1 MTFRLKIVLW
11 FSLSLLISLVVVHL
25 ATIGV
30 VRLLIYDELDSSL
43 EAEVNW
49 LDDFLLTYKGR
60 QVPDSEI
67 CDEIQQRSRMNPR
80 KEFISI
86 WDANGNSYFNTRN
99 LEGQSLPR
107 PDSVSQPI
115 TLQGFRGQDMRFVG
129 KSKGGYSIAIGY
141 SLTDTE
147 SAIRSIVFSSNIMLP
162 VTVLFAFAGG
172 LLLVGRLLRPINQ
185 VNHYLAA
192 AATHP
197 LTRDLP
203 HLDVGKKDEVGELSR
218 RVTETVGKMRT
229 SMRWILSYS
238 SLVPHQLR
246 TPLAI
251 MRSQLENAMQER
263 ATRAQLQEVIASTYD
278 EILKLNDTIEELLT
292 LGKLQAGTLHLQ
304 MQKLRMRNFLEGFR
318 EEAAPLAG
326 CKSIEFVLE
335 EGPDILLTADM
346 QWIRQALF
354 NLLDNSIRHTPE
366 GGRISL
372 RYAIY
377 GAMVN
382 LQISDTGEGIP
393 ATDIPGLFEPFYQG
407 ENRDRTGSGAG
418 LGLVLV
424 KLIATAHHGSVHV
437 ASIPGKGT
445 TFTVSLPLHP
455 EMAEAEANATV
466 VND

>member
-25 ATIGV
+25 ATIGI

-60 QVPDSEI
+60 QIPDSEI

-86 WDANGNSYFNTRN
+86 WDAKGNSYFNTRN

-115 TLQGFRGQDMRFVG
+115 TLRGFRGQDMRFVG

-141 SLTDTE
+141 SLTETE
-147 SAIRSIVFSSNIMLP
+147 SAIHSIVFSSSIILP
-162 VTVLFAFAGG
+162 VIVLFAFAGG
-172 LLLVGRLLRPINQ
+172 LLLAGRLLRPISEVNQ
-185 VNHYLAA
+185 YLAA

-203 HLDVGKKDEVGELSR
+203 HLDVRKKDEVGELSR

-326 CKSIEFVLE
+326 CKDIEFVLE

-354 NLLDNSIRHTPE
+354 NLLDNAIRHTPE
-366 GGRISL
+366 GGRISV
-372 RYAIY
+372 RYAID

-407 ENRDRTGSGAG
+407 ENRDRTVTGAG

-455 EMAEAEANATV
+455 EMTEAEADAPV

>member
-1 MTFRLKIVLW
+1 MTFRLKVVLW
-11 FSLSLLISLVVVHL
+11 FSLSLLISLVAVHL

-86 WDANGNSYFNTRN
+86 WDAKGNSYFNTRN

-107 PDSVSQPI
+107 PDSVLQPI
-115 TLQGFRGQDMRFVG
+115 TLKGFRGQDMRFVG

-147 SAIRSIVFSSNIMLP
+147 SAIRSIVISSNILLP
-162 VTVLFAFAGG
+162 VIVLFAFAGG
-172 LLLVGRLLRPINQ
+172 LLLVGRLLRPINE
-185 VNHYLAA
+185 VNRYLAA
-192 AATHP
+192 AASHP

-203 HLDVGKKDEVGELSR
+203 HLHVGKKDEIGELSR

-263 ATRAQLQEVIASTYD
+263 ATRTQCQEVIASTYD
-278 EILKLNDTIEELLT
+278 EMLKLNDTIEELLT
-292 LGKLQAGTLHLQ
+292 LGKLQAGTFQLQ

-326 CKSIEFVLE
+326 CKNMEFVLE

-354 NLLDNSIRHTPE
+354 NLLDNAIRHTPE
-366 GGRISL
+366 GGRIVV
-372 RYAIY
+372 RYAIDE
-377 GAMVN
+377 AMVN

-393 ATDIPGLFEPFYQG
+393 GTDIPGLFEPFRQG

-445 TFTVSLPLHP
+445 TFTISLPLHP
-455 EMAEAEANATV
+455 ETTEAAADAPV
-466 VND
+466 VSD